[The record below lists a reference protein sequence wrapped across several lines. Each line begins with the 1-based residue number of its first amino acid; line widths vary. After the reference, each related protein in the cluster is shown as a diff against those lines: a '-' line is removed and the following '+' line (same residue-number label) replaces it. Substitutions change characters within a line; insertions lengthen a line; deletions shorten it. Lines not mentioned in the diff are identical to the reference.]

1 MSPGD
6 ETDWTE
12 KGLSRYTLR
21 DGKGEA
27 AMKQAFVCLGSN
39 MGDAMQN
46 LERARRELAALP
58 GVCTVA
64 ASQIYRTEP
73 QGRKEQPWFLNQVL
87 RLECMEDMTAC
98 GLLEAMLDME
108 TGMGRIRDASDRFG
122 PRVIDMDLLLFGEEC
137 SNDPHVTLPHPRM
150 TERAFVLVPLAELAP
165 DLRLPDGRSIHSLLN
180 ALNYRLSGTLIFQ

>member
-1 MSPGD
+1 
-6 ETDWTE
+6 
-12 KGLSRYTLR
+12 
-21 DGKGEA
+21 
-27 AMKQAFVCLGSN
+27 MKQAFVCLGSN
-39 MGDAMQN
+39 MGNAMQN

-87 RLECMEDMTAC
+87 CLKCTEDMTAC

-108 TGMGRIRDASDRFG
+108 TGMGRIREASDRFG

-137 SNDPHVTLPHPRM
+137 SDDPHVTLPHPRM

-165 DLRLPDGRSIHSLLN
+165 DLRLPDGRSIHALLD
-180 ALNYRLSGTLIFQ
+180 ALDYRLSGTSIFQ